1 MLVRLN
7 NINNT
12 QSILPMTHFTPNELK
27 PSEKTLR
34 LIRQIAYSYQVLK
47 NADKPCACCMS

>member
-7 NINNT
+7 NINIT

-47 NADKPCACCMS
+47 NADKPCPCCMS